1 MYFVNGELVINEA
14 EILDIFK
21 SALTKLYKNDEF
33 LIQNDVH
40 EQTIANRFAMY
51 LREDLLLAEDNGLR
65 IDVEYNRD
73 GVGRDIKQNKSQIK
87 IRPDII
93 LHERGSKEKN
103 YKNDIIYCEI
113 KKDLQSNQTDIIK
126 IKEQMRQRKYK
137 FGIYIYL
144 IKIDE
149 AQFNI
154 YTVRDEEIITR
165 SYKFDHQTRK
175 LEELNNG

>member
-1 MYFVNGELVINEA
+1 MDFVNGELVINEA
-14 EILDIFK
+14 EVIDIFK

-33 LIQNDVH
+33 LIQHDAH
-40 EQTIANRFAMY
+40 EQTIANRLAMY
-51 LREDLLLAEDNGLR
+51 LRENFLFAEENGLR

-73 GVGRDIKQNKSQIK
+73 GGGRDIKQNKSQIK

-93 LHERGSKEKN
+93 LHERGSKENN

-113 KKDLQSNQTDIIK
+113 KKDLQRNQTDIKK

-149 AQFNI
+149 AQFKI
-154 YTVRDEEIITR
+154 FTVRNKEITST

>member
-1 MYFVNGELVINEA
+1 MDFVNGEFVINEA

-40 EQTIANRFAMY
+40 EQTMANRLAMY
-51 LREDLLLAEDNGLR
+51 LREDLLLAEENGLR

-73 GVGRDIKQNKSQIK
+73 GVDGEIKRNKSNKQ

-93 LHERGSKEKN
+93 LHERGSRGME
-103 YKNDIIYCEI
+103 YRNDIIYCEI
-113 KKDLQSNQTDIIK
+113 KKNSVNAKEDVNK
-126 IKEQMRQRKYK
+126 IKEQMQQRSYK
-137 FGIYIYL
+137 FGIYMCL
-144 IKIDE
+144 ISKNKT
-149 AQFNI
+149 QFNL
-154 YTVRDEEIITR
+154 YSSKRDTNPRTFE
-165 SYKFDHQTRK
+165 FDPKAST